1 MRNRSSS
8 KIAICIV
15 VSFLSL
21 FSHTTPLSTTTLAAD
36 SDEIVYAQTFEDARR
51 GIRDGSISIIGG
63 NSYPSN
69 DISECKYTF
78 YDIDQNGISE
88 LILTTEG
95 GTAFIYTLDGTKNVL
110 LAKWG
115 GYRDHFEGINE
126 RGYMFGGG
134 SSSASSGGI
143 SYVRI
148 ASDGISAEVT
158 DVTYEYDYSYSL
170 KYIIT
175 TPDGRKKEMS
185 EADGESYKRTNLD
198 APLIELSGWKTLTD
212 QSGKTTITNTPSEWA
227 KGEVTSAISAGL
239 VPENLQKNYQSSIPR
254 GSVAQMFINLIE
266 KSTGQSIEGFMEV
279 KGVKINKNA
288 FTDTNDEAVLAANAL
303 GIINGVG
310 NGKFEP
316 DGTLT
321 RAHVAALLTRVA
333 NVVGVSTEGYTHS
346 FTDVGGHWANL
357 ELGWPVHAGI
367 INGVGGNR
375 FEPDGPLTNEQVIA
389 AVYRSLP
396 SLAE

>member
-175 TPDGRKKEMS
+175 TDRK
-185 EADGESYKRTNLD
+185 
-198 APLIELSGWKTLTD
+198 
-212 QSGKTTITNTPSEWA
+212 
-227 KGEVTSAISAGL
+227 
-239 VPENLQKNYQSSIPR
+239 
-254 GSVAQMFINLIE
+254 SVM
-266 KSTGQSIEGFMEV
+266 
-279 KGVKINKNA
+279 
-288 FTDTNDEAVLAANAL
+288 
-303 GIINGVG
+303 
-310 NGKFEP
+310 
-316 DGTLT
+316 
-321 RAHVAALLTRVA
+321 
-333 NVVGVSTEGYTHS
+333 
-346 FTDVGGHWANL
+346 
-357 ELGWPVHAGI
+357 
-367 INGVGGNR
+367 
-375 FEPDGPLTNEQVIA
+375 
-389 AVYRSLP
+389 
-396 SLAE
+396 